1 MAIILAMNK
10 QIYIVLPHTDGY
22 QVIEARATRGIS
34 THANLLD
41 ALAACRAANRFV
53 RELQTEETFT

>member
-1 MAIILAMNK
+1 MNK

-22 QVIEARATRGIS
+22 QVIEAQATRGIS